1 MCVFD
6 TSQSVC
12 SSVCLHESLHTH
24 SVERAFA
31 RVCEDMRVCLLVYFW
46 RISLVHHL
54 PRPSKINDS
63 SLDANLSFIIPSII
77 FILRRPCFL
86 TARERDSA
94 LCLLSVPLAV
104 FKSLFSNMI
113 LVNHYLPCPLLTGT
127 TGLQS
132 RELKQ
137 TAFNMSVC

>member
-1 MCVFD
+1 M
-6 TSQSVC
+6 SQSVC
-12 SSVCLHESLHTH
+12 SSVRLHESQHTH
-24 SVERAFA
+24 SVEREFA
-31 RVCEDMRVCLLVYFW
+31 CVCKDVRVCLLMYFW
-46 RISLVHHL
+46 RISLVDHL
-54 PRPSKINDS
+54 PRPSKTNDS
-63 SLDANLSFIIPSII
+63 SLDANLSFIIPSIF
-77 FILRRPCFL
+77 FIPRRPCFL

-104 FKSLFSNMI
+104 LRSLFSNTA

-127 TGLQS
+127 TDLLT